1 MELKRYAEVL
11 WRRKVAVLLTPLITV
26 AIVGLATLLMPP
38 VYSSSAVVRVAHVG
52 DMSYAELTYVDRLIG
67 TYVHLVKT
75 RPYLQQAIERLNL
88 ATDTQSLNNAVRV
101 QALPETELIQITANS
116 TDPNMASAVADT
128 LASLLTEGAQPVE
141 GQAARNHQI
150 LLVEPAATPVE
161 PTSPRP
167 LLYLVLAMVV
177 GLVGGLGLAFALE
190 NLDTTIR
197 SREHLERVSRL
208 PLVGSIPSLA
218 ASGRFGGAPILLNGA
233 VRSRAGEAF
242 RVLATN
248 TLFTA
253 FDGNGRDWPGGKA
266 LMMSGLESESGKS
279 TVLANLA
286 VAVAKAGHRVVV
298 VDADLESP
306 VLHRLFSV
314 ENKIGFRE
322 VLLGSARVSDAL
334 TPTKLAGLKVLPI
347 GSSPGGSDLLLNPAR
362 VKHALQALMTDAD
375 LVLVNSSPVLSGA
388 DAAVLAPAVDGV
400 LLVAAKGKATE
411 EKVDEALKQLHRV
424 GGKTV
429 GMVLTRDD

>member
-1 MELKRYAEVL
+1 
-11 WRRKVAVLLTPLITV
+11 
-26 AIVGLATLLMPP
+26 
-38 VYSSSAVVRVAHVG
+38 
-52 DMSYAELTYVDRLIG
+52 
-67 TYVHLVKT
+67 
-75 RPYLQQAIERLNL
+75 
-88 ATDTQSLNNAVRV
+88 
-101 QALPETELIQITANS
+101 
-116 TDPNMASAVADT
+116 
-128 LASLLTEGAQPVE
+128 
-141 GQAARNHQI
+141 
-150 LLVEPAATPVE
+150 
-161 PTSPRP
+161 
-167 LLYLVLAMVV
+167 
-177 GLVGGLGLAFALE
+177 
-190 NLDTTIR
+190 
-197 SREHLERVSRL
+197 
-208 PLVGSIPSLA
+208 
-218 ASGRFGGAPILLNGA
+218 
-233 VRSRAGEAF
+233 
-242 RVLATN
+242 
-248 TLFTA
+248 
-253 FDGNGRDWPGGKA
+253 
-266 LMMSGLESESGKS
+266 
-279 TVLANLA
+279 